1 MELAY
6 PTLVQLLGAHFQDDR
21 MVDAE
26 STDEALAEKWSALHP
41 WTRSAPR
48 CASWTRCSAR
58 GCASRSSGT
67 SSSTRFGCHIAPE
80 REGLDAS
87 AWLAKVRESIGQ
99 RIRTTGE

>member
-26 STDEALAEKWSALHP
+26 STDEALAEMVRAAPVDTLRAALRELDALLGQGLCEP
-41 WTRSAPR
+41 QLRDVVLYEI
-48 CASWTRCSAR
+48 
-58 GCASRSSGT
+58 
-67 SSSTRFGCHIAPE
+67 GCHIAPE
-80 REGLDAS
+80 REGLDTS